1 MTEPILSVQDLHV
14 AYPAGV
20 HAVKGASLN
29 VNEGEIVAL
38 LGSNGAGKSTLLNSV
53 SGVIRP
59 RSGRVTFRGQDITRT
74 PAHQIVRLGVA
85 QAPEGRRVF
94 APLTVKENLLLGA
107 YIHHGRAVTQS
118 LDEVLALFPRL
129 RDRLPQVAGTLSG
142 GEQQML
148 AIGRALMASPRLLLL
163 DEPSLGLAPLVVKAI
178 FSTIREVN
186 ALGTSVLLVEQDARA
201 ALRLADRAYVLDA
214 GEVVLSGSASELL
227 VDPRVEAAYLGGAV
241 RRANA

>member
-1 MTEPILSVQDLHV
+1 MNGSMLTVEDLQV
-14 AYPAGV
+14 VYPGGV
-20 HAVKGASLN
+20 RAVKGASLV

-38 LGSNGAGKSTLLNSV
+38 LGSNGAGKSTLLSSV
-53 SGVIRP
+53 CGLIRP
-59 RSGRVTFRGQDITRT
+59 RSGQVAFRGQDITHL
-74 PAHQIVRLGVA
+74 PAHRIVSLGIS

-94 APLTVKENLLLGA
+94 APLTVRENLLLGA
-107 YIHHGRAVTQS
+107 YTYQGSAVSES
-118 LDEVLALFPRL
+118 LERVLALFPRL

-148 AIGRALMASPRLLLL
+148 AIGRALMARPNLLLL
-163 DEPSLGLAPLVVKAI
+163 DEPSLGLAPLVVKSI
-178 FSTIREVN
+178 FATIREVN

-227 VDPRVEAAYLGGAV
+227 VDPRVEATYLGGAV
-241 RRANA
+241 RKTDA